1 MKMKVPKFYQAK
13 KLSVL
18 DEGFCLEFE
27 TEQQAIDF
35 YWHSQEKG
43 VNARREEKKVI
54 FQLKPRKVNREDW
67 VQYFVGFGY
76 RVSLRGG
83 GYVAINLC
91 AHWVNPPPKQSPRPV
106 WEEERFGVV
115 CEIAS
120 GGSEAE

>member
-1 MKMKVPKFYQAK
+1 MKMKVPKFYQAN

-43 VNARREEKKVI
+43 VNARREDQKVI

-67 VQYFVGFGY
+67 VQTE
-76 RVSLRGG
+76 S
-83 GYVAINLC
+83 
-91 AHWVNPPPKQSPRPV
+91 KDKTTD
-106 WEEERFGVV
+106 
-115 CEIAS
+115 
-120 GGSEAE
+120 